1 MQMED
6 NYNIYTDASFDDALK
21 LGTYAIIVMQENK
34 IVKSISKKCRIK
46 VENSTEC
53 EVFAIYEAIN
63 IILNCFINKNKLQ
76 KFCIKTD
83 CAIAR
88 EFFINNN
95 KIKIFKE
102 NSDMLVTMKDVYK
115 KLSKKLAKKDC
126 SFKIKWIS
134 RKSNKIAHK
143 YSYSIFQKLKVSDN
157 RKELLLIDKNV
168 FMDILLKLNKI
179 QYTIIIY
186 LINNSNEEKLINITQ
201 KEVANDLNVST
212 YEINR
217 CFKLLM
223 NLSIL
228 QKIKNGKY
236 FLLI

>member
-1 MQMED
+1 
-6 NYNIYTDASFDDALK
+6 
-21 LGTYAIIVMQENK
+21 MQENK

-46 VENSTEC
+46 LENSTEC

-63 IILNCFINKNKLQ
+63 IILSCFFNKDRLQ

-83 CAIAR
+83 CTIAR

-95 KIKIFKE
+95 KIKIFKN

-115 KLSKKLAKKDC
+115 NLSKKLAKKDC

-134 RKSNKIAHK
+134 RKANKIAHK
-143 YSYSIFQKLKVSDN
+143 YSYCMFQKLKVSDE

-179 QYTIIIY
+179 QYNIIIY
-186 LINNSNEEKLINITQ
+186 LINISNEEKLINITQ
-201 KEVANDLNVST
+201 KEVANDLNISI
-212 YEINR
+212 YEINK
-217 CFKLLM
+217 CFKIFISLC
-223 NLSIL
+223 IL
-228 QKIKNGKY
+228 EKIRNGKY
-236 FLLI
+236 ALLI